1 VEEGVKGELTCI
13 TQLSQKVQIN
23 CSESEV
29 FKQLQSKRPEGL
41 LDSNQKSMGIYAY
54 LSIAHTNTE
63 RQSFATSLK
72 AFRLLTEQG
81 FAASNPL

>member
-1 VEEGVKGELTCI
+1 
-13 TQLSQKVQIN
+13 
-23 CSESEV
+23 
-29 FKQLQSKRPEGL
+29 LQSKRPEGL
-41 LDSNQKSMGIYAY
+41 LDFHQKSMGIYAY

-81 FAASNPL
+81 FAAPNTL

>member
-1 VEEGVKGELTCI
+1 MRRSHFRMRIAAAQSAFRSTRVRIMGF
-13 TQLSQKVQIN
+13 Q
-23 CSESEV
+23 
-29 FKQLQSKRPEGL
+29 QLQSKRPEGL

-81 FAASNPL
+81 IATSNTL